1 MKKNILS
8 LVAVICL
15 FAATPNLDGAEAK
28 IGIVNFKTCVE
39 TSKIGAKEQ
48 ANFETMKKQM
58 EDVLSEKEK
67 TLNNLAAKFND
78 ADYLDSLSKDAEAEM
93 KHQFRT
99 LSQEMQ
105 QHQSQ
110 YYQVLQQ
117 ANFKIIQKIG
127 EAISEASKVV
137 AKNKNLEVILNEEM
151 AFYHDDALDVSKD
164 VVTVMDQQ
172 YKEEK

>member
-1 MKKNILS
+1 MKKITLS
-8 LVAVICL
+8 LVAAICL
-15 FAATPNLDGAEAK
+15 FAAVPNLHGAEVK
-28 IGIVNFKTCVE
+28 VGVVNFKTCVE
-39 TSKIGAKEQ
+39 GSKIGAKEQ
-48 ANFETMKKQM
+48 QNFEVLKKQM
-58 EDVLSEKEK
+58 EDVLAEKEK
-67 TLNNLAAKFND
+67 SLNELSAKFND
-78 ADYLDSLSKDAEAEM
+78 ADYLDSLSTDAEAEM

-137 AKNKNLEVILNEEM
+137 AKNKQLDVILNEEM
-151 AFYHDDALDVSKD
+151 AFYHADALDVSKD

-172 YKEEK
+172 FKEEK